1 MARVQNEGS
10 AITLK
15 TRNQST
21 SFSAVETTDAA
32 GSVTSAAVTFTY
44 VKTKFYLEG
53 EGEEQVERVVNQQT
67 LTGTTTLEKPEET
80 EIDYETGISAKLSTL
95 L

>member
-1 MARVQNEGS
+1 MARVQSSGT

-44 VKTKFYLEG
+44 VKTKFYEVG
-53 EGEEQVERVVNQQT
+53 EGEEVEEVIISEAT
-67 LTGTTTLEKPEET
+67 LTGTTTLSKPEET